1 MAAMTD
7 ERLSALV
14 SQLVKDC
21 ESYRD
26 ELAVDR
32 IKAMEYYDGTMKDVA
47 ADANRSKVVS
57 RDVRAA
63 IKKVLPSLIRTI
75 LGNDKVVEYA
85 PVNEGDEAAASQAT
99 DYINYVVFPESDGYD
114 AVQDAQATDY
124 INYVVFPE
132 SDGYDA
138 VQDAAHDALK
148 LRNGIIRW
156 WYEKQISVSVSTH
169 SGLDEASLIQLVG
182 DDEVEVLEQSQTVER
197 METPQGL
204 LEQPSY
210 SVKIRRRAERGTP
223 RLAAVPLEEF
233 LIHPDAISIADSPI
247 TGIAMRMRRSDL
259 VAMGYDRDLIDGLPA
274 AEAGGGR
281 DEAST
286 RRRDAFETKDAVP
299 KALEEVDY
307 YELYVKVDADDDGI
321 AELRRLVFAGG
332 TSEENLLSNEE
343 WDEVPFADLIVERR
357 PHQREG
363 GSVTDDMAEIQRVKT
378 VLMRQTLDNLYW
390 QNNQQPIVQEGA
402 IANPEAVLNPKFGQP
417 IRVSQGID
425 ARAALGYTMVPFVA
439 KESFAMLSYLDQEA
453 TDRTGISDASSGMAP
468 DALQNMTARATALV
482 EQAGIGQTELMVRTF
497 AQGLRRVFRGLLR
510 LVVKHQ
516 DRPRAVRL
524 RGQWVTFD
532 PRHWNAEMDATINT
546 GLGAGTR
553 ERDMMMIQMILQLQE
568 KLLMALGPDNPYVSP
583 DNLYNG
589 IAKSVEAAGLK
600 SPDLYFTKPAP
611 EELRQRMQAAASKP
625 DPEMQKLQMQAQA
638 EAEKARLTAENERR
652 KLEIGRE
659 LKLAEIQQKVALKRY
674 QIDAELNLKR
684 QQNAVEIMGGE
695 PLAAAHI
702 GGLPG

>member
-7 ERLSALV
+7 ERLAALV

-21 ESYRD
+21 EDYRD
-26 ELAVDR
+26 VLAVDR
-32 IKAMEYYDGTMKDVA
+32 IKAMEYYDGTMKDVP

-57 RDVRAA
+57 RDCRAA

-114 AVQDAQATDY
+114 AVQDA
-124 INYVVFPE
+124 
-132 SDGYDA
+132 
-138 VQDAAHDALK
+138 AHDALK
-148 LRNGIIRW
+148 LRNGVIRW
-156 WYEKQISVSVSTH
+156 WYENKVSVAVSTH
-169 SGLDEASLIQLVG
+169 TGLDEAALVQLVG
-182 DDEVEVLEQSQTVER
+182 DDAVEVMEQSQTPEKIQ
-197 METPQGL
+197 T
-204 LEQPSY
+204 LEGVIEQQSY
-210 SVKIRRRAERGTP
+210 SVKIRRKVERGTP

-233 LIHPDAISIADSPI
+233 LIHPDALSIEESPI
-247 TGIAMRMRRSDL
+247 TGVATRMRRSDL
-259 VAMGYDRDLIDGLPA
+259 VALGHDRDLIEGLPA
-274 AEAGGGR
+274 STAANDR
-281 DEAST
+281 DDEEFT
-286 RRRDAFETKDAVP
+286 RRRDAFATRDAVP

-332 TSEENLLSNEE
+332 TGAENLLSNDE

-417 IRVSQGID
+417 IRVSQGVD

-453 TDRTGISDASSGMAP
+453 TDRTGISDASSGLAP
-468 DALQNMTARATALV
+468 DALQNMTARATALI

-497 AQGLRRVFRGLLR
+497 AQGLRRVFKGLLR
-510 LVVKHQ
+510 LVIKHQ
-516 DRPRAVRL
+516 DRPRVVRL
-524 RGQWVTFD
+524 RGQWVSFD
-532 PRHWNAEMDATINT
+532 PRHWNGEMDATVNT

-553 ERDMMMIQMILQLQE
+553 ERDMMMIQLIQQLQE
-568 KLLMALGPDNPYVSP
+568 KLLMTLGPDNPYVSP

-600 SPDLYFTKPAP
+600 SPDLYFTKPTP
-611 EELRQRMQAAASKP
+611 EEIQRRMQASAGQP
-625 DPEMQKLQMQAQA
+625 NPEMQKLQMRAQA
-638 EAEKARLTAENERR
+638 DGEKARLSAENDRR
-652 KLEIGRE
+652 KLEIERE
-659 LKLAEIQQKVALKRY
+659 LKLAEIQQKGALKRY

-684 QQNAVEIMGGE
+684 QQNAAEMMGGE
-695 PLAAAHI
+695 PLTAAQI
-702 GGLPG
+702 GGAPG

>member
-7 ERLSALV
+7 ERLCALV

-26 ELAVDR
+26 TLATDR
-32 IKAMEYYDGTMKDVA
+32 IKAMEYYDGTMKDVP

-63 IKKVLPSLIRTI
+63 IKKVLPSLVRTI
-75 LGNDKVVEYA
+75 LGNDKVVEYE
-85 PVNEGDEAAASQAT
+85 PVGEGDEAAA
-99 DYINYVVFPESDGYD
+99 E
-114 AVQDAQATDY
+114 QATDY

-148 LRNGIIRW
+148 LRNGVIRW
-156 WYEKQISVSVSTH
+156 WYEKKHSVSVSTH
-169 SGLDEASLIQLVG
+169 TGLDEAALIQLVG
-182 DDEVEVLEQSQTVER
+182 DDDVEVLEQAQTIER
-197 METPQGL
+197 METPEPYPLERDAGGKPL
-204 LEQPSY
+204 HTFPHPAPVVEQPSY
-210 SVKIRRRAERGTP
+210 SVKIRRRTERGTP
-223 RLAAVPLEEF
+223 RLTAVPLEEF
-233 LIHPDAISIADSPI
+233 LIHPHAISIEDSPI

-259 VAMGYDRDLIDGLPA
+259 IAMGYDRDLIEGLPA
-274 AEAGGGR
+274 ATNDSGR
-281 DEAST
+281 DDEEFT
-286 RRRDAFETKDAVP
+286 RRRDAFDTRDAVP

-307 YELYVKVDADDDGI
+307 YELYVTIDADDDGI

-332 TSEENLLSNEE
+332 TGEDNLLSNDE
-343 WDEVPFADLIVERR
+343 WDEVPFADLIIERR

-425 ARAALGYTMVPFVA
+425 ARAAVGYTTVPFVA

-453 TDRTGISDASSGMAP
+453 TDRTGISDAASGLAP
-468 DALQNMTARATALV
+468 DALTNMTARATALI

-497 AQGLRRVFRGLLR
+497 AQGLRRVFKGLLR
-510 LVVKHQ
+510 LVIKHQ
-516 DRPRAVRL
+516 DRPRTVRL

-532 PRHWNAEMDATINT
+532 PRHWNAEMDATVNT

-553 ERDMMMIQMILQLQE
+553 ERDMMTIQMIQQLQE
-568 KLLMALGPDNPYVSP
+568 KLLMTLGPDNPYVSP

-600 SPDLYFTKPAP
+600 SPELYFTKPTP
-611 EELRQRMQAAASKP
+611 QEIGRRMQAAAAQP
-625 DPEMQKLQMQAQA
+625 NPEMQKLEMRAQT
-638 EAEKARLTAENERR
+638 EAEKARLSAETERR
-652 KLEIGRE
+652 KLEIDRE
-659 LKLAEIQQKVALKRY
+659 LKLAEIQQKGALKRY
-674 QIDAELNLKR
+674 QIDAELDLKR
-684 QQNAVEIMGGE
+684 QQNVAEMMGGE
-695 PLAAAHI
+695 PLTAVQM
-702 GGLPG
+702 GGVPG

>member
-7 ERLSALV
+7 ERLAALV

-21 ESYRD
+21 EDYRD
-26 ELAVDR
+26 VLAVDR
-32 IKAMEYYDGTMKDVA
+32 IKAMEYYDGAMKDVP

-57 RDVRAA
+57 RDCRAA
-63 IKKVLPSLIRTI
+63 VKKVLPSLIRTI

-114 AVQDAQATDY
+114 AVQDA
-124 INYVVFPE
+124 
-132 SDGYDA
+132 
-138 VQDAAHDALK
+138 AHDALK
-148 LRNGIIRW
+148 LRNGVIRW
-156 WYEKQISVSVSTH
+156 WYENKVSVAVSTH
-169 SGLDEASLIQLVG
+169 TGLDEAALVQLVG
-182 DDEVEVLEQSQTVER
+182 DDAVEVLEQSQTIEKIQ
-197 METPQGL
+197 TPEGVIG
-204 LEQPSY
+204 QPSY
-210 SVKIRRRAERGTP
+210 SVKIRRKLERGAP

-233 LIHPDAISIADSPI
+233 LIHPDALSIEESPI
-247 TGIAMRMRRSDL
+247 TGIATRMRRSDL
-259 VAMGYDRDLIDGLPA
+259 IAMGHDRDLIEGLPA
-274 AEAGGGR
+274 STAANGR
-281 DEAST
+281 DDEEFT
-286 RRRDAFETKDAVP
+286 RRRDAFAARVAVP

-332 TSEENLLSNEE
+332 TGAENLLSNDE

-453 TDRTGISDASSGMAP
+453 TDRTGISDASSGLAP
-468 DALQNMTARATALV
+468 DALQNMTARATALI

-497 AQGLRRVFRGLLR
+497 AQGLRRVFKGLLR
-510 LVVKHQ
+510 LVIKHQ
-516 DRPRAVRL
+516 DRPRVVRL
-524 RGQWVTFD
+524 RGQWVSFD
-532 PRHWNAEMDATINT
+532 PRHWNAEMDATVNT

-553 ERDMMMIQMILQLQE
+553 ERDMMMIQMIQQLQE
-568 KLLMALGPDNPYVSP
+568 KLLMTLGPDNPYVSP

-600 SPDLYFTKPAP
+600 SPDLYFTKPTP
-611 EELRQRMQAAASKP
+611 EEIQRRMQASANQP
-625 DPEMQKLQMQAQA
+625 NPEMQKLEMHARA
-638 EAEKARLTAENERR
+638 DAEKAQLSAENDRR
-652 KLEIGRE
+652 KLEIERE
-659 LKLAEIQQKVALKRY
+659 LGLAEIQQKGALKRY

-684 QQNAVEIMGGE
+684 QQNVAQAIGGE
-695 PLAAAHI
+695 PLAPAQI
-702 GGLPG
+702 GGVPG